1 MKACMKLGIGITL
14 CPEISFRNE
23 IKTGEFV
30 RLGWDITDTETS
42 IIMISHT
49 QKWRSPLLNQ
59 FINIAEEEMSG

>member
-1 MKACMKLGIGITL
+1 MKMGIGITL
-14 CPEISFRNE
+14 CPEISFQNE

-30 RLGWDITDTETS
+30 RLSWDITDTETS
-42 IIMISHT
+42 VIMISHT